1 MGENRSHKSNGLV
14 LPNGDAAHETSA
26 KEAWRLFGIMSEFV
40 ETTER
45 LGNVRPAVSF
55 FGSARISPD
64 SPHYALAER
73 TARLLSDAG
82 FSVISG
88 GGRGVMEAANRGA
101 LAGRSPSIGLNIQL
115 PREQI
120 PNDYQDIS
128 LSFRHFF
135 ARKVAFVKFSCA
147 YVVLPGG
154 FGTLDELTEALIM
167 IQTGKSPRFPIILM
181 HEPFWRGMLGWFR
194 ERLVA
199 EGMLSEQD
207 MDLIQV
213 IDSPEQVV
221 DAIFR
226 HYEHSGFIPT
236 AADREKF
243 LDL

>member
-1 MGENRSHKSNGLV
+1 M
-14 LPNGDAAHETSA
+14 
-26 KEAWRLFGIMSEFV
+26 
-40 ETTER
+40 
-45 LGNVRPAVSF
+45 
-55 FGSARISPD
+55 
-64 SPHYALAER
+64 
-73 TARLLSDAG
+73 
-82 FSVISG
+82 
-88 GGRGVMEAANRGA
+88 
-101 LAGRSPSIGLNIQL
+101 

-135 ARKVAFVKFSCA
+135 ARKVAFVKLSCA